1 MSAVELDPQFIE
13 EVRTRLLT
21 EGGPLTEARIARAI
35 QDTGRVLGA
44 VGSIRAVQYLRAEL
58 TGLGPLEPLLPTEGL
73 SDVYVN
79 GHENV
84 FVETL
89 SGVRRVVSPFTTE
102 SEVRALAVR
111 LITAAGR
118 RLDEANPCVDVQ
130 TATGLRVHAVIPP
143 ISTGGTL
150 LSIRFRSPQRLS
162 LGDLVSSGSVHP
174 FMADVLSA
182 AMRAG
187 ANLMIS
193 GATGS
198 GKTTV
203 LSALLSQC
211 RPSERVVLIE
221 DAAELNPDHP
231 HVVGMQARH
240 DNVEGSGAVDLA
252 ELVRQALRMRP
263 DRLVVG
269 ECRGA
274 EVRELLTALNTGHA
288 GAGTVHANSAQAV
301 PARLAALGSLAGMS
315 REAVDLQAASALD
328 LVAHVSRGPS
338 GRRLGTL
345 CALVL
350 AHGHL
355 RTETAVNWSGAEPVK
370 GPGWERVEE
379 LLSRTPGTRSLHVPS
394 SGPITPGS
402 VSEPAPAGLR
412 GTS

>member
-1 MSAVELDPQFIE
+1 MSVAHLDTAFLE
-13 EVRTRLLT
+13 EVRNRLLT
-21 EGGPLTEARIARAI
+21 EGGLPSDASIARAV

-44 VGSIRAVQYLRAEL
+44 VGSVRAVQHIKAAL
-58 TGLGPLEPLLPTEGL
+58 TGLGPLEPLLPTTGL

-79 GHENV
+79 GHDNV

-89 SGVRRVVSPFTTE
+89 QGVERIESPFRSET
-102 SEVRALAVR
+102 EVRALAVR

-118 RLDEANPCVDVQ
+118 RLDDANPCVDVQ
-130 TATGLRVHAVIPP
+130 TASGLRVHAVIPP
-143 ISTGGTL
+143 VSTSGTL
-150 LSIRFRSPQRLS
+150 LSIRFRSPRRLS
-162 LGDLVSSGSVHP
+162 LPDLVSSGSIHP
-174 FMADVLSA
+174 FMADALCSA
-182 AMRAG
+182 MNAG

-211 RPSERVVLIE
+211 RPSERLVLIE
-221 DAAELNPDHP
+221 DAAELDPDHP

-315 REAVDLQAASALD
+315 RESVDLQASSALD
-328 LVAHVSRGPS
+328 LVAHVSRGTR
-338 GRRLGTL
+338 GRRLETL
-345 CALVL
+345 CTVEMLDGRL
-350 AHGHL
+350 A
-355 RTETAVNWSGAEPVK
+355 TPVAVSWAGTEPVR
-370 GPGWERVEE
+370 GPGWEHLEE
-379 LLSRTPGTRSLHVPS
+379 LLAREVPARETRESAR
-394 SGPITPGS
+394 
-402 VSEPAPAGLR
+402 PAHESPR
-412 GTS
+412 GAS

>member
-1 MSAVELDPQFIE
+1 MSGTELDTQFTE
-13 EVRTRLLT
+13 DVRNRLLQ
-21 EGGPLTEARIARAI
+21 EGGALTDARIARAI

-44 VGSIRAVQYLRAEL
+44 VGSIRAVQHIKAEL

-73 SDVYVN
+73 SDVYIN

-89 SGVRRVVSPFTTE
+89 GGVTRVPSPFANE
-102 SEVRALAVR
+102 ADVRALAVR

-118 RLDEANPCVDVQ
+118 RLDDANPCVDVQ

-143 ISTGGTL
+143 VSTSGTL
-150 LSIRFRSPQRLS
+150 LSIRFQAPQRLS
-162 LGDLVSSGSVHP
+162 LTDLVSSGSIHP
-174 FMADVLSA
+174 FMADVLCTAIS
-182 AMRAG
+182 AG

-211 RPSERVVLIE
+211 DPSERLVLIE
-221 DAAELNPDHP
+221 DAAELNPEHP

-252 ELVRQALRMRP
+252 ALVRQALRMRP

-315 REAVDLQAASALD
+315 RESVELQAASALD
-328 LVAHVSRGPS
+328 LIAHVSRGVD
-338 GRRLGTL
+338 GRRLETL
-345 CALVL
+345 CTLELSGGQLITLAALSCD
-350 AHGHL
+350 G
-355 RTETAVNWSGAEPVK
+355 GEPVK
-370 GPGWERVEE
+370 GPGWPRVAE
-379 LLSRTPGTRSLHVPS
+379 LLSR
-394 SGPITPGS
+394 
-402 VSEPAPAGLR
+402 PAARASASDSAFVGAAHPQGA
-412 GTS
+412 S

>member
-1 MSAVELDPQFIE
+1 MSGTELDTQFTE
-13 EVRTRLLT
+13 DVRNRLLQ
-21 EGGPLTEARIARAI
+21 EGGALTDARIARAI

-44 VGSIRAVQYLRAEL
+44 VGSIRAVQHIKAEL

-89 SGVRRVVSPFTTE
+89 GGVTRVSSPFTNE
-102 SEVRALAVR
+102 ADVRALAVR

-118 RLDEANPCVDVQ
+118 RLDDANPCVDVQ

-143 ISTGGTL
+143 VSTSGTL
-150 LSIRFRSPQRLS
+150 LSIRFQAPQRLS
-162 LGDLVSSGSVHP
+162 LSDLVSSGSIHP
-174 FMADVLSA
+174 FMADVLCT
-182 AMRAG
+182 AMSAG

-211 RPSERVVLIE
+211 DPSERLVLIE
-221 DAAELNPDHP
+221 DAAELNPEHP

-301 PARLAALGSLAGMS
+301 PARLAALGSLAGMN

-328 LVAHVSRGPS
+328 LVAHVSRGVG
-338 GRRLGTL
+338 GRRLETL
-345 CALVL
+345 CTLELADGRLVTRPALS
-350 AHGHL
+350 
-355 RTETAVNWSGAEPVK
+355 WSGGEPVK
-370 GPGWERVEE
+370 GPGWPRVTE
-379 LLSRTPGTRSLHVPS
+379 LLSRITAHALAPDTAP
-394 SGPITPGS
+394 PIGDHR
-402 VSEPAPAGLR
+402 R
-412 GTS
+412 GAS

>member
-1 MSAVELDPQFIE
+1 MSVTELDTQFME
-13 EVRTRLLT
+13 EVRSRLLQ
-21 EGGPLTEARIARAI
+21 EGGALTEARIARAI

-44 VGSIRAVQYLRAEL
+44 VGSIRAVQHIKAEL
-58 TGLGPLEPLLPTEGL
+58 TGLGPLESLLPTQGL

-89 SGVRRVVSPFTTE
+89 CGVNRVPSPFTQE
-102 SEVRALAVR
+102 ADVRALAVR

-118 RLDEANPCVDVQ
+118 RLDDANPCVDVQ

-143 ISTGGTL
+143 VSTSGTL
-150 LSIRFRSPQRLS
+150 LSIRFQAPQRLS
-162 LGDLVSSGSVHP
+162 LSDLVTTGSIHP
-174 FMADVLSA
+174 HMADVLCSA
-182 AMRAG
+182 MSAG

-211 RPSERVVLIE
+211 HPSERLVLIE
-221 DAAELNPDHP
+221 DAAELNPEHP

-301 PARLAALGSLAGMS
+301 PARLAALGSLAGMN

-328 LVAHVSRGPS
+328 LIAHVSRGAD
-338 GRRLGTL
+338 GRRLETL
-345 CALVL
+345 CTLELSDGQLITRPAMSWN
-350 AHGHL
+350 G
-355 RTETAVNWSGAEPVK
+355 GDPVR
-370 GPGWERVEE
+370 GPGWPRVSE
-379 LLSRTPGTRSLHVPS
+379 LLSRATPRETEPRAGL
-394 SGPITPGS
+394 
-402 VSEPAPAGLR
+402 PAPDHQR
-412 GTS
+412 GAS

>member
-1 MSAVELDPQFIE
+1 MSGTELDTRFLE
-13 EVRTRLLT
+13 DVRNRLLQ
-21 EGGPLTEARIARAI
+21 EGGALTDARIARAI

-44 VGSIRAVQYLRAEL
+44 VGSIRAVQHIRAEL
-58 TGLGPLEPLLPTEGL
+58 TGLGPLEPLLPTTGL

-84 FVETL
+84 FIETL
-89 SGVRRVVSPFTTE
+89 GGVERVPSPFTAE
-102 SEVRALAVR
+102 ADVRALAVR

-118 RLDEANPCVDVQ
+118 RLDDANPCVDVQ

-143 ISTGGTL
+143 VSTTGTL
-150 LSIRFRSPQRLS
+150 LSIRFRAPQRLS
-162 LGDLVSSGSVHP
+162 LSDLVLCGAIHP
-174 FMADVLSA
+174 FMADVLCS

-203 LSALLSQC
+203 LSALLSQS
-211 RPSERVVLIE
+211 RPSERLVLIE
-221 DAAELNPDHP
+221 DAAELDPDHP
-231 HVVGMQARH
+231 HVVGLQARH
-240 DNVEGSGAVDLA
+240 DNVENSGAVDLA

-315 REAVDLQAASALD
+315 REAVDLQAFSALD
-328 LVAHVSRGPS
+328 LIAHVSRGAH
-338 GRRLGTL
+338 GRRLETL
-345 CALVL
+345 CTLELSSGRLSTRTALSCVD
-350 AHGHL
+350 G
-355 RTETAVNWSGAEPVK
+355 EPVK
-370 GPGWERVEE
+370 GPGWPRVAQ
-379 LLSRTPGTRSLHVPS
+379 LLSRATTL
-394 SGPITPGS
+394 
-402 VSEPAPAGLR
+402 VSAPEAAHTAAASPR
-412 GTS
+412 GAS